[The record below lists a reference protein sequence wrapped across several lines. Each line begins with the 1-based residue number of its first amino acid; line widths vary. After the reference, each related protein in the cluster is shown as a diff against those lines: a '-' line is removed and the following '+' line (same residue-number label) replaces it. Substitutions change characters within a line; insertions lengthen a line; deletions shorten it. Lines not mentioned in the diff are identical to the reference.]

1 MRFPN
6 NFLYDEPVTD
16 SYSVNA
22 EWYAALVM
30 PWQDGMESAVRTLL
44 GPTAGGAVV
53 DIASGVG
60 TGLPLLHELGAERL
74 YAVEPSEAMRIGLM
88 TTVARDPK
96 LMSVTTVVPRAFP
109 LASELL
115 PEEWSAGVMLNALGH
130 LNDTDREELWAA
142 VAQRLTPGGRF
153 VLSLQPP
160 ETVTDVPWA
169 DFGSVQIGDHVLQTR
184 GKAEP
189 LSSTHVKWT
198 MEWTLVGQDD
208 AIIDSRTA
216 TYPWRVLSHDQV
228 VDEASRHGLVEVHGE
243 AIPTFVAL
251 EKPA

>member
-30 PWQDGMESAVRTLL
+30 PWQDGMDSAVRTLL
-44 GPTAGGAVV
+44 GPITGGVVV

-88 TTVARDPK
+88 TTVSRDPK
-96 LMSVTTVVPRAFP
+96 LMGVTTVVPHAFP
-109 LASELL
+109 QANEFL
-115 PEEWSAGVMLNALGH
+115 PAEWSAGVMLNALGH
-130 LNDTDREELWAA
+130 LDDDDREALWET
-142 VAQRLTPGGRF
+142 VAQRLVPGGRF

-160 ETVTDVPWA
+160 ETVTEIPWA

-189 LSSTHVKWT
+189 LSGTHVEWT
-198 MEWTLVGQDD
+198 MEWTLVDQDD

-228 VDEASRHGLVEVHGE
+228 VDEACRHGLAEVHSE

>member
-6 NFLYDEPVTD
+6 NFLYDGRVTD

-22 EWYAALVM
+22 EWYAALVA
-30 PWQDGMESAVRTLL
+30 PWQDGMDSAVRTLL
-44 GPTAGGAVV
+44 GPIDGGAVV

-60 TGLPLLHELGAERL
+60 TGLPLLHELGAQRL

-96 LMSVTTVVPRAFP
+96 LMGVTTVVPHAFP
-109 LASELL
+109 QASELL
-115 PEEWSAGVMLNALGH
+115 PAEWSAGVMLNALGH
-130 LNDTDREELWAA
+130 LDDTDRETLWAT
-142 VAQRLTPGGRF
+142 VASRLVPGGRF

-160 ETVTDVPWA
+160 EAVTEVPWA
-169 DFGSVQIGDHVLQTR
+169 DFGSVHIGDHVLQTR
-184 GKAEP
+184 GKADP
-189 LSSTHVKWT
+189 LSDTHVEWT
-198 MEWTLVGQDD
+198 MEWTLMDQDR
-208 AIIDSRTA
+208 AVIDSRAT

-251 EKPA
+251 EKPV